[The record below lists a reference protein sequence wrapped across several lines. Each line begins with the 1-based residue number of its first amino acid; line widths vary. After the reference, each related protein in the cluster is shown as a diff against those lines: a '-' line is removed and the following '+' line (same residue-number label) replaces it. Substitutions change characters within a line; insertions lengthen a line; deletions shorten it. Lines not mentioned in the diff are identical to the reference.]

1 MRAWKCDRCGK
12 LFAQRSNNK
21 RLNDIT
27 VNGLRYGTSDFNGK
41 SADLCDECIDAF
53 ILWFKEPALAAITNE
68 GE

>member
-12 LFAQRSNNK
+12 LFAVLPISQK
-21 RLNDIT
+21 LNDIT
-27 VNGLRYGTSDFNGK
+27 VNQLRYGTNNINR
-41 SADLCDECIDAF
+41 SAELCESCINEF

>member
-12 LFAQRSNNK
+12 LFAAPSNDK
-21 RLNDIT
+21 KIGS
-27 VNGLRYGTSDFNGK
+27 VNVNQISYGTDSYK
-41 SADLCDECIDAF
+41 RTEDLCDECIDSF

>member
-12 LFAQRSNNK
+12 LFAALPNNK
-21 RLNDIT
+21 KLNDIT
-27 VNGLRYGTSDFNGK
+27 VSYLSYGNKDF
-41 SADLCDECIDAF
+41 SRLAELCESCIDEF